1 MSVGDTRPGKTLA
14 QVVFA
19 QKAANEFRFI
29 PWRQILSEAR
39 ADRAKQAGNKE
50 KTFLDVLA
58 DAAGHVKALE

>member
-1 MSVGDTRPGKTLA
+1 VSRG
-14 QVVFA
+14 
-19 QKAANEFRFI
+19 FI
-29 PWRQILSEAR
+29 PWQQILSEAQ